1 MGENLKLADEILE
14 NLIDLAYAESRNAK
28 NKHFFS
34 KDIAEAC
41 GIVISLAYG
50 RYMKNDK

>member
-1 MGENLKLADEILE
+1 MENDVRKIDEILD
-14 NLIDLAYAESRNAK
+14 NLIDLAYAESINAK

-41 GIVISLAYG
+41 GIVVSLAYG